1 MGWRRGRVVSA
12 RTVAALAL
20 ALGIVL
26 LFSLVTLALFFA
38 GGGPFGALNDWSIGI
53 SGVLA
58 VAFVLAIREGGLG
71 DASVNGVILPA
82 VSVIGAV
89 LVVVGAWLVISD
101 TTGFLLAG
109 LVESFGFALFG
120 CWLIAVSRSMATIG
134 PWPRPLPT
142 LGYATGIL
150 LVVGL
155 IVAPGIVMGLDDMD
169 TAPWWVWVGFVG
181 WLGIFVL
188 LPIWSIWLG
197 ITVRRASQAR

>member
-1 MGWRRGRVVSA
+1 VSV
-12 RTVAALAL
+12 RTVAAVAL
-20 ALGIVL
+20 ALGTVL

-38 GGGPFGALNDWSIGI
+38 VGGPFGGLNDWSIGV

-58 VAFVLAIREGGLG
+58 AAFVLAIRSSGLG
-71 DASVNGVILPA
+71 DATVSGGILAA
-82 VSVIGAV
+82 VAVVGAV

-120 CWLIAVSRSMATIG
+120 CWLIALSRSMATTG
-134 PWPRPLPT
+134 DWPRPLPT

-155 IVAPGIVMGLDDMD
+155 IVAPAIVMGFDDMD
-169 TAPWWVWVGFVG
+169 TAPWWVWVGFAG

-197 ITVRRASQAR
+197 LAARRSSPAPGSTIA

>member
-1 MGWRRGRVVSA
+1 VSV
-12 RTVAALAL
+12 RTVAAVAL

-38 GGGPFGALNDWSIGI
+38 AGGPFGALNDWSIGV

-58 VAFVLAIREGGLG
+58 AAFVLAIRSSALG
-71 DASVNGVILPA
+71 DAFVRGVILPA
-82 VSVIGAV
+82 VAVVGAV

-120 CWLIAVSRSMATIG
+120 CWLIALSRSMATIG
-134 PWPRPLPT
+134 QWPRPLPT

-155 IVAPGIVMGLDDMD
+155 IVAPGIVMRFDDMD
-169 TAPWWVWVGFVG
+169 AAPWWVWVGFVG

-197 ITVRRASQAR
+197 IAARRASPVSPRTEAV